1 MKRGAVEHSPATQR
15 AYASDIRDIE
25 EWCAER
31 AIAASVPGLDERQ
44 IFAYLVDLVRKG
56 RSPAT
61 VRRRLTALRSV
72 ALTGGR
78 ESSSGKLPLSEQ
90 QLFEVER
97 RVLAGE
103 NSRTGVLVICDDP
116 IVRAGLR
123 AVLSEAGVLCWS
135 DTVDNIDKATITAWD
150 YVIIWGTAAQGIDL
164 HWALGQVRGLGPEI
178 TNRVPFLTVFN
189 SELSLVARLRF
200 AEAGARYAI
209 PHAWLATN
217 IHRLSVL
224 LATAEIPQRFHLET
238 PLALRQKLG
247 LNLSGELAALLEAAA
262 GLPSNVWVGDSPQRE
277 LQIARKEIQN
287 LRRIA
292 LIDAGVPAPP
302 FSKYATSMRT
312 PPTTPE
318 WGTVRSIVR
327 DAFGIDE
334 PSS

>member
-1 MKRGAVEHSPATQR
+1 MNRGTSERSVATRR

-25 EWCAER
+25 AWCVER
-31 AIAASVPGLDERQ
+31 AIEGGVTGIDERR
-44 IFAYLVDLVRKG
+44 IFAYLVDLVHRG
-56 RSPAT
+56 RSPGT
-61 VRRRLTALRSV
+61 VRRRLTALRSA
-72 ALTGGR
+72 ALIAGMDN
-78 ESSSGKLPLSEQ
+78 SSGKPRLNER

-97 RVLAGE
+97 RVLAE
-103 NSRTGVLVICDDP
+103 KNSRTGVLVICDDP

-123 AVLSEAGVLCWS
+123 AVLSEAGILCWT
-135 DTVDNIDKATITAWD
+135 DKVDNIDKATVTVWD

-164 HWALGQVRGLGPEI
+164 HWALGQVRSLGPEI

-209 PHAWLATN
+209 PHPWLASN
-217 IHRLSVL
+217 INRLSVL
-224 LATAEIPQRFHLET
+224 LASAEIPQRFHLET

-247 LNLSGELAALLEAAA
+247 LNLSGELAVLLEAAE
-262 GLPSNVWVGDSPQRE
+262 GLPSHVWAGDSNQGE

-292 LIDAGVPAPP
+292 LTGAGVPAPP

-312 PPTTPE
+312 PPSTPE
-318 WGTVRSIVR
+318 WRTVRSIVR

-334 PSS
+334 PRQ